1 MSPLEQYNR
10 KTLEAHEM
18 GQLFLRGIRASATL
32 SARKK
37 AGTSLKRLKAY
48 DKD

>member
-1 MSPLEQYNR
+1 MEQYNR
-10 KTLEAHEM
+10 KTLEAH
-18 GQLFLRGIRASATL
+18 GLSQPSLRGIRASATL